1 MESLIIKFT
10 NKYTRFYSLFSI
22 RGSWNKGQLLK
33 GDVAK
38 KDEEP
43 LVYKLWKGMLTAHTF
58 TPTVNGPDLTLPHG
72 NKLLSMNTV
81 NWRPVTCGSQHR
93 TPATLPK
100 LFTRNLVVCFL
111 EVDKTCVD
119 VFCILPR
126 FLKNLLESENLICNA
141 TGGTKTAL
149 GIIPVWFNYFAAS
162 FFKAPGIHF
171 SREAKERKRCPGS
184 VWG

>member
-1 MESLIIKFT
+1 MKRNVDSTHLC
-10 NKYTRFYSLFSI
+10 R
-22 RGSWNKGQLLK
+22 R
-33 GDVAK
+33 
-38 KDEEP
+38 P
-43 LVYKLWKGMLTAHTF
+43 

-81 NWRPVTCGSQHR
+81 NLRPVTCGSQHR

-162 FFKAPGIHF
+162 FFKALGNLD
-171 SREAKERKRCPGS
+171 
-184 VWG
+184 VNY